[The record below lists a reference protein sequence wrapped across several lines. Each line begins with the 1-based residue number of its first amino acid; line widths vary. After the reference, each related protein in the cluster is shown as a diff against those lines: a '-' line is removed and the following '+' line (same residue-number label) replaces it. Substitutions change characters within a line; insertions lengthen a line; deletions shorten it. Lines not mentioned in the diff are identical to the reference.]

1 MNILQILPELNVGG
15 VERGT
20 LDLAKH
26 LVRSNHKAVVVSNG
40 GELVKELESLGGIHY
55 RLAVHKKSLISI
67 IRMVPR
73 LVEII
78 KKEKIDIVH
87 ARSRVPA
94 WIAYFAARKTH
105 TVFIT
110 TCHGYY
116 KKHPASE
123 VMGWAKR
130 VIVLSNVIARH
141 MIDDFGVPYERIRLV
156 PRSVDLEKFKYR
168 SPDKKRREEFNV
180 GIIGRITPIK
190 GHLHFIKAAALVA
203 RNVARLKIWIVGDA
217 PVSRQAYKEEIQV
230 LVKRLGL
237 WNCTEFLGTQRDIPE
252 VLSNLD
258 LLVLATV
265 THEAFGRVII
275 EAQAAGVPVVAT
287 EVGGVVDIIENGKT
301 GMLVPPADP
310 ANMAAA
316 IIKIFKDKD
325 LARGLAQNAYKKVQE
340 KYNIELMVKN
350 TLDVYE
356 DALSN
361 FKILIIKFSSLGD
374 VILSTA
380 ALRAIREKFSP
391 STTLSFDRLSI
402 RPERV
407 KRVEGLRTDGER
419 SRTIRDNFKISFLV
433 GEESKDVLLRCP
445 YIDELLVADFKNKDK
460 GLIGILNLAKML
472 RKKNFDMVIDLQNN
486 RKSHILSFLSLGA
499 CRYGYENKKFAF
511 LLNYRIKDE
520 KPSIDPVTH
529 QFRILEMLGIDLE
542 DPRLELW
549 PTEEDQRY
557 IDDLLSSQWLS
568 AAQKII
574 GINMGASQRWLTKT
588 WPLVNIVKLCEE
600 LGQRDMRPV
609 ITGTEKDL
617 ASASELMSRVKNIKP
632 INACAKTSVNQLAC
646 LIKRCAVFISADS
659 SPLHIAAA
667 VGTPFIAL
675 FGPTDP
681 RRHLPAAKNYAV
693 IKKDLSCSPCYKSKC
708 RTKECMELITPQEVL
723 EAIEK
728 LLK

>member
-1 MNILQILPELNVGG
+1 VNILQILPELNVGG
-15 VERGT
+15 VETGT

-55 RLAVHKKSLISI
+55 RLPVHKKSLISI
-67 IRMVPR
+67 IKMVPQ

-190 GHLHFIKAAALVA
+190 GHLHFIKAMAKVA

-301 GMLVPPADP
+301 GLLVPPADP

-391 STTLSFDRLSI
+391 STTL
-402 RPERV
+402 
-407 KRVEGLRTDGER
+407 RTDGER

-460 GLIGILNLAKML
+460 GLIGILNLAKIL

-499 CRYGYENKKFAF
+499 CRYGYDNKKFAF
-511 LLNYRIKDE
+511 LLNHRIKDE
-520 KPSIDPVTH
+520 KLPVDPVTH
-529 QFRILEMLGIDLE
+529 QFRILKMLGIDLE
-542 DPRLELW
+542 DPHLELW

-557 IDDLLSSQWLS
+557 IDDLLNSQWLS
-568 AAQKII
+568 TNQRII
-574 GINMGASQRWLTKT
+574 GINMGASQRWLTKS
-588 WPLVNIVKLCEE
+588 WPVVHIVKLCEE
-600 LGQRDMRPV
+600 LGHRDMRAV
-609 ITGTEKDL
+609 ITGAEKDL
-617 ASASELMSRVKNIKP
+617 AFASELINMVKKIKP

-681 RRHLPAAKNYAV
+681 RRHLPAAEDYVV

-708 RTKECMELITPQEVL
+708 KTKKCMELITPEEVL
-723 EAIEK
+723 EAIDK